1 MSKKPSCRSE
11 RGWNRFPLLPRK
23 TPTPNRQIRGV
34 DVNGNSLSNDFYH
47 NLLSGTYKQ
56 AYDQIYAALYNA
68 VQAINL
74 SVSVKS
80 SDIATI
86 VYCVYYVCAG
96 YAHAFQYCMQ
106 KLGIPAAYIVGYA
119 GEAHAWNLLQL
130 GGEYYCMDVT

>member
-1 MSKKPSCRSE
+1 M
-11 RGWNRFPLLPRK
+11 
-23 TPTPNRQIRGV
+23 
-34 DVNGNSLSNDFYH
+34 
-47 NLLSGTYKQ
+47 
-56 AYDQIYAALYNA
+56 
-68 VQAINL
+68 
-74 SVSVKS
+74 KS
-80 SDIATI
+80 SDISTI